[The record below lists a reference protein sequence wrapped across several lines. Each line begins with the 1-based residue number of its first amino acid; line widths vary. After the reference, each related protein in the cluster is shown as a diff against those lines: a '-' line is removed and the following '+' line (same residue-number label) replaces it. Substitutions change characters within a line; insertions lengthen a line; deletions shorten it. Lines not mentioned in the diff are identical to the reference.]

1 MKHLYN
7 IYRKLYTE
15 HATSLAVT
23 IIKIKKQTII
33 ELIED
38 LYRKA
43 PSPDNPLLNI
53 WYNQPDGYVFKV
65 KETSL
70 SSVVEIIKNNI
81 EFHDV
86 VVNLGA
92 LRLFKLIEQQNELLN
107 DEALKVYFDHIRLS
121 YKLTVTI
128 MKNTLHGSKQ
138 ENTVLVKDVET
149 HYDLFE
155 GLRKAFKI
163 ITDFG
168 PLGWKHEVTLSWRFA
183 NERSEITLKKDDIV
197 EIIRHF
203 NDGFQSV
210 SDMLLDET
218 SATTLT
224 RLNQEA
230 KELLSNLSIL
240 NTTASE
246 VFDVKKTSSLSL
258 SWIDTEQKDVLR
270 ETILLNREPKYEYL
284 YMANVLNTFIDIIG
298 QMPLNKLV
306 GGSLEVRRY
315 DAFNNDKLNVD
326 EELGRE
332 TAYELN
338 VVWVYTNLIAI
349 RCFINDAKLNHDCFS
364 TIMEE

>member
-7 IYRKLYTE
+7 TYRKLYTE
-15 HATSLAVT
+15 HANSLAVT
-23 IIKIKKQTII
+23 IIRTNII
-33 ELIED
+33 VELIED
-38 LYRKA
+38 LYRKDR
-43 PSPDNPLLNI
+43 SPDNPLLNI
-53 WYNQPDGYVFKV
+53 WYNQPDGYVLKV
-65 KETSL
+65 KETSP

-92 LRLFKLIEQQNELLN
+92 LRLFRLIEQQNELLN
-107 DEALKVYFDHIRLS
+107 DEALKVYFDYIRLS
-121 YKLTVTI
+121 DELIVTI
-128 MKNTLHGSKQ
+128 MKNTPHGSKQ
-138 ENTVLVKDVET
+138 DNTVLVKNVET
-149 HYDLFE
+149 NYDIFE

-168 PLGWKHEVTLSWRFA
+168 PLGWGHEVALSWVFA

-218 SATTLT
+218 STTTLT

-240 NTTASE
+240 NTAASE

-258 SWIDTEQKDVLR
+258 SWIDTERKDVLR

-284 YMANVLNTFIDIIG
+284 YMVNVLNTFIDIIG

-315 DAFNNDKLNVD
+315 DAFNDDKLNVD

-338 VVWVYTNLIAI
+338 VVWVYTNLIPI
-349 RCFINDAKLNHDCFS
+349 RSFINDAKLNHDCFS
-364 TIMEE
+364 SIMEE